1 MKRAERALLT
11 ILFLGALSLPFAIV
25 FGGRFDFNGV
35 SIAVR
40 LLALS
45 AFTLIFVQIITG
57 ALMQQL
63 LKVFRPKRIWFFHR
77 YVGEAAFVLVVGHAT
92 IVLLVGTFHAGGLVL
107 RFLTLWRGYDALHRV
122 ALILGPV
129 NLTLITLTVITALL
143 MRALRK
149 YWRTIHYLNYLIF
162 AIVIFHGLLLGT
174 DTGASWLVK
183 ALFIVYGALAA
194 AVLGWR
200 LAHGPRRHRGAKT
213 AVDGSA
219 AKKKPEGAPAGEAS
233 PA

>member
-25 FGGRFDFNGV
+25 FGGRFNTNGV
-35 SIAVR
+35 SLTVR

-57 ALMQQL
+57 AMMQPLRQI
-63 LKVFRPKRIWFFHR
+63 FRAKRIWFFHR
-77 YVGEAAFVLVVGHAT
+77 YTGEAAFLLVLGHAV
-92 IVLLVGTFHAGGLVL
+92 IVLAIGTFHADGLAV
-107 RFLTLWRGYDALHRV
+107 RFADLWQGYDALHRA

-129 NLTLITLTVITALL
+129 NLALITLTVSTALL
-143 MRALRK
+143 MRLLRK

-174 DTGASWLVK
+174 DTQASWLVK
-183 ALFIVYGALAA
+183 SLFIVYGAIAA
-194 AVLGWR
+194 AVLAWR
-200 LAHGPRRHRGAKT
+200 VAYGPRRHA
-213 AVDGSA
+213 GSR
-219 AKKKPEGAPAGEAS
+219 KRKPEGTPTGEIPPA
-233 PA
+233 

>member
-11 ILFLGALSLPFAIV
+11 LLFLGALSLPFAIV
-25 FGGRFDFNGV
+25 FGGRFNINGV

-57 ALMQQL
+57 AMMKPLRQI
-63 LKVFRPKRIWFFHR
+63 FRAKHIWFFHR
-77 YVGEAAFVLVVGHAT
+77 YVGEAAFLLVLGHAI
-92 IVLLVGTFHAGGLVL
+92 IVLAVGTFHAGGLVV
-107 RFLTLWRGYDALHRV
+107 RFLGLWRGYDALHRA

-129 NLTLITLTVITALL
+129 NLALITLTVATALL

-149 YWRTIHYLNYLIF
+149 YWHTIHYLNYLIF

-183 ALFIVYGALAA
+183 SLFIVYGVLAA
-194 AVLGWR
+194 AALAWR
-200 LAHGPRRHRGAKT
+200 AVYGPRRHA
-213 AVDGSA
+213 GSA
-219 AKKKPEGAPAGEAS
+219 KRKPEGTPVGEIPPA
-233 PA
+233 